1 MCSGCGGND
10 CCFFQWSK
18 PKLVHGVIKA
28 AATCEARIRCNTC
41 WSRTVALKSRGFN
54 KDSEERRNLTPTF
67 ESCGPASLALLAK
80 KAPGVLEDLPY
91 VCASRQMRITRE
103 LDVLLKANL
112 TSANRVGLHLEEWRH
127 EWVDQRQ
134 HSNLGR
140 CWSLGL
146 LAPNAAP
153 GPAPADRPAESTAQ
167 TTLHRHGF
175 RASEATEAVP
185 KPVAAF
191 LKQAVDYSNA
201 TPGPAWIRTYL
212 IECQVRQIVSPSSS
226 SPSPSPSPSPSSSSS
241 FSVCLLL

>member
-1 MCSGCGGND
+1 MWPC
-10 CCFFQWSK
+10 
-18 PKLVHGVIKA
+18 
-28 AATCEARIRCNTC
+28 
-41 WSRTVALKSRGFN
+41 VA
-54 KDSEERRNLTPTF
+54 
-67 ESCGPASLALLAK
+67 GPA
-80 KAPGVLEDLPY
+80 GEEGTGRVLEDLPY
-91 VCASRQMRITRE
+91 VCTSRQMRITRE

-134 HSNLGR
+134 QSNLGR

-191 LKQAVDYSNA
+191 LEQQAVDYTDAHFHFLLTTLGRGFWQFLCQMPSCA
-201 TPGPAWIRTYL
+201 HTPA
-212 IECQVRQIVSPSSS
+212 C
-226 SPSPSPSPSPSSSSS
+226 S
-241 FSVCLLL
+241 F